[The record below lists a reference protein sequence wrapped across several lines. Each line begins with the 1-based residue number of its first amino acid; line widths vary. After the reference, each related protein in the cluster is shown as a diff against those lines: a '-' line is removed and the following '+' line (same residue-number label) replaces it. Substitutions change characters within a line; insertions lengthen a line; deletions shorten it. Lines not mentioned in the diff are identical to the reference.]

1 MTLFCKHES
10 TLQDCHSSLT
20 SHTILGLACQSLVDC
35 GCWTA
40 RHLSMSASHVA
51 CLQDSS
57 TPPHHENWTMG
68 VGNFKL
74 TRAQLAGIGLRL
86 LKNHVLWGCLIGL
99 ILSLSKIGP
108 RWLNPGVLHFGS

>member
-1 MTLFCKHES
+1 
-10 TLQDCHSSLT
+10 
-20 SHTILGLACQSLVDC
+20 
-35 GCWTA
+35 
-40 RHLSMSASHVA
+40 MSASHVA